1 MVLTNERAEMLAN
14 YLTADVNK
22 AKELVDL
29 PVEDAVKA
37 INADGYDFTVDE
49 LKDFGEILQSVAGN
63 ANADGEIDAEALD
76 NVAGGVVI
84 SAAVLGA
91 GVTLFCAGVTAGYK
105 GPQLGRKA
113 VVDGLR
119 INWCSFK

>member
-105 GPQLGRKA
+105 VARDRG
-113 VVDGLR
+113 
-119 INWCSFK
+119 W